1 MKITQQNEHQIIF
14 EGTVYDNKDPLM
26 LGRLRVIPAPYVDY
40 ESAKKAFEFKEG
52 VDEWSSKDP
61 FVFLP
66 LLPFYLSQVPEKDEY
81 VHVIYQNKKFLFE
94 NQFYIQGPFSS
105 PFTTPFEDSAGAKK
119 FLAAGDRIKE
129 GDSIKTLTGEHRKSG
144 TTYGIFPEPSDNAL
158 LGRGSADVIVKKD
171 TVLLRAGK
179 VLNPLSKSVEP
190 SINYNRAFLQLSLF
204 PQTKK
209 NLEPEIRV
217 NLKEVVTV
225 VKKLITWNIENLE
238 NTQNIFTGTVTLYT
252 VTANSDRINTKNFKP
267 KTIVELSPGS
277 DYTLL
282 NEIRFVN
289 KSFDDAVYIIN
300 KYIEEVFKANAN
312 RDLNVPPYPAYKVT
326 DQFPFIVSPS
336 AETFSKGNKFSPSG
350 TANDIA
356 ELNNYLKFYSKIK
369 VSPGKVSSGFFLVS
383 ENKNDNAL
391 LGPKSEIVTSTVTP
405 FEFEG
410 SAITYGVLGAQRLYL
425 ISQDSEGPKG
435 NESTKLLN
443 SLYGLDQNNFIGQ
456 DNKTIFNQTYPTVR
470 GDELMTLLRKIMLY
484 VKGHVHPVATM
495 PPVPVAAG
503 NLQSTA
509 EIDQILADAENTI
522 LNQNI
527 RIN

>member
-1 MKITQQNEHQIIF
+1 MKISEQNKYQIIF
-14 EGTVYDNKDPLM
+14 EGTVYDNKDPMM

-40 ESAKKAFEFKEG
+40 EAAKKAVEFKEG
-52 VDEWSSKDP
+52 DEWTSKDP

-66 LLPFYLSQVPEKDEY
+66 LLPFYLSQVPEIKEY
-81 VHVIYQNKKFLFE
+81 VHIIYQNKKFLYE

-105 PFTTPFEDSAGAKK
+105 PLTTPFEYNEGAKK
-119 FLAAGDRIKE
+119 YLASGDQIKE
-129 GDSIKTLTGEHRKSG
+129 GRSLRNPDG
-144 TTYGIFPEPSDNAL
+144 TYRDKAKTYGIFPEPLDNGL

-171 TVLLRAGK
+171 TVLVRAGK
-179 VLNPLSKSVEP
+179 VVNPLTKSEVP
-190 SINYNRAFLQLSLF
+190 VGNPNRAFLQLSIF
-204 PQTKK
+204 GRTKK
-209 NLEPEIRV
+209 NLEPEVRV
-217 NLKEVVTV
+217 NLKEVV
-225 VKKLITWNIENLE
+225 KKVQNLITWNIENLE
-238 NTQNIFTGTVTLYT
+238 NTQNNFTGTVTLYN
-252 VTANSDRINTKNFKP
+252 VKAESEAVNTKNFKP
-267 KTIVELSPGS
+267 KTITQLSPGS

-289 KSFDDAVYIIN
+289 KTFDDAVYIIN
-300 KYIEEVFKANAN
+300 KYIEGVFNSN
-312 RDLNVPPYPAYKVT
+312 INVTPYPTYT
-326 DQFPFIVSPS
+326 PSNQFPFIVSPS
-336 AETFSKGNKFSPSG
+336 AETFQKGNKFSPSE
-350 TANDIA
+350 TTNDIA
-356 ELNNYLKFYSKIK
+356 ELNNYLKFYTKIK
-369 VSPGKVSSGFFLVS
+369 VSAGKVSSGFFLVS
-383 ENKNDNAL
+383 ENKNGKAL
-391 LGPKSEIVTSTVTP
+391 LGPQSEVVTSTVTP

-443 SLYGLDQNNFIGQ
+443 SLYGLDQDKFIGQ

-484 VKGHVHPVATM
+484 VKGHVHPVSTM

-503 NLQSTA
+503 NLQSTS

>member
-1 MKITQQNEHQIIF
+1 MKISEQNKYQIIF
-14 EGTVYDNKDPLM
+14 EGTVYDNKDPMM
-26 LGRLRVIPAPYVDY
+26 LGRLRVIPTPYVDY
-40 ESAKKAFEFKEG
+40 EAARQAVEFKDG
-52 VDEWSSKDP
+52 DEWSSKDP

-66 LLPFYLSQVPEKDEY
+66 LLPFYLSQVPEIKEY
-81 VHVIYQNKKFLFE
+81 VHIIYQNKKFLYE

-105 PFTTPFEDSAGAKK
+105 PLTTPFEYNEGAKK
-119 FLAAGDRIKE
+119 YLAAGDQIKE
-129 GDSIKTLTGEHRKSG
+129 GRSLRNPDG
-144 TTYGIFPEPSDNAL
+144 TYRDKAKTYGIFPEPLDNGL

-171 TVLLRAGK
+171 SVLVRAGK
-179 VLNPLSKSVEP
+179 VIEPLSKGTFPPVGNS
-190 SINYNRAFLQLSLF
+190 NRAFLQLSIF
-204 PQTKK
+204 GRTKK
-209 NLEPEIRV
+209 NLEPEVRV
-217 NLKEVVTV
+217 NLKEVVKV
-225 VKKLITWNIENLE
+225 VKKLVTWNIENLE
-238 NTQNIFTGTVTLYT
+238 NMQNVFTGTVTLYS
-252 VTANSDRINTKNFKP
+252 VTANSDRVNTKNFKP
-267 KTIVELSPGS
+267 KTITLLSPGA

-300 KYIEEVFKANAN
+300 KYIEGVFNASSN
-312 RDLNVPPYPAYKVT
+312 KPINVSPYPVYPLS

-336 AETFSKGNKFSPSG
+336 AETFQKGNRFSP
-350 TANDIA
+350 TETTNDIA

-369 VSPGKVSSGFFLVS
+369 VLTGKVSSGFFLVS
-383 ENKNDNAL
+383 ENKNGKPL
-391 LGPKSEIVTSTVTP
+391 IGPQSEVITSTVTP
-405 FEFEG
+405 FDFEG

-435 NESTKLLN
+435 SESTKLLD
-443 SLYGLDQNNFIGQ
+443 SLYGLDQNNFIGK
-456 DNKTIFNQTYPTVR
+456 DNKTILNQTYPTVR
-470 GDELMTLLRKIMLY
+470 GDELMTVLRKIMLY

-503 NLQSTA
+503 NLQSTS

>member
-1 MKITQQNEHQIIF
+1 MKISEQNKYQIIF
-14 EGTVYDNKDPLM
+14 EGTVYDNKDPMM

-40 ESAKKAFEFKEG
+40 EAAKKAVEFKDG
-52 VDEWSSKDP
+52 DEWTSKDP
-61 FVFLP
+61 FIFLP
-66 LLPFYLSQVPEKDEY
+66 LLPFYLSQVPEIKEY
-81 VHVIYQNKKFLFE
+81 VHIIYQNKKFLYE

-105 PFTTPFEDSAGAKK
+105 PLTTPFEYNEGAKK
-119 FLAAGDRIKE
+119 YLAAGDQIKE
-129 GDSIKTLTGEHRKSG
+129 GRSLRNPDGTYRDKTK
-144 TTYGIFPEPSDNAL
+144 TYGIFPEPLDNGL

-171 TVLLRAGK
+171 TVLIRAGK
-179 VLNPLSKSVEP
+179 VINPLTKSEVP
-190 SINYNRAFLQLSLF
+190 VGNSNRAFLQLSIF
-204 PQTKK
+204 GRTKK
-209 NLEPEIRV
+209 NLEPEVRV
-217 NLKEVVTV
+217 NLKEVVKV
-225 VKKLITWNIENLE
+225 VKKLVIWDIENLE
-238 NTQNIFTGTVTLYT
+238 NTQNVFNGSVGLYNVTP
-252 VTANSDRINTKNFKP
+252 NSDRVNTKNFKP
-267 KTIVELSPGS
+267 KTITQLSPGS

-282 NEIRFVN
+282 NEIRFTN
-289 KSFDDAVYIIN
+289 KSFDDVVFIIN
-300 KYIEEVFKANAN
+300 KYIEGTFTSNI
-312 RDLNVPPYPAYKVT
+312 NVSPYPTYVVT
-326 DQFPFIVSPS
+326 DQFPFITTPS
-336 AETFSKGNKFSPSG
+336 IATFQKGNKFSP
-350 TANDIA
+350 TETTNDIA

-369 VSPGKVSSGFFLVS
+369 LSTGKVSSGFFLVS
-383 ENKNDNAL
+383 ENKNGKAL
-391 LGPKSEIVTSTVTP
+391 LGPQSEVVTSTVTP

-435 NESTKLLN
+435 NESTKLTN
-443 SLYGLDQNNFIGQ
+443 SLYGLEQDKFIGQ

-503 NLQSTA
+503 NLQSTS